1 MNAIET
7 RGLTKQF
14 GTYKAVNDLNLNVP
28 QGTICGF
35 LGRNGAGKTTAIKM
49 LVGLGK
55 PTSGS
60 ITLMGKQRKFG
71 YCDNSNIGYL
81 PDVPNFY
88 NYMTASEY
96 LDFCGRLYS
105 TEDKKRR
112 SRMDDL
118 LKQVDLFGTKTKIA
132 GFSRGMRQRLGI
144 AQSLIN
150 EPDVIFLDEP
160 VSALDPIGR
169 HELINIIRSLRGSV
183 TVFLSTHILS
193 DVENLCDYALIIEK
207 GKLLVDDTVENIKK
221 QHATDT
227 AKVKLYSTADSGKFA
242 DLMKAQTTLTIE
254 ELGPNEFLVRGM
266 ELRELN
272 KQILPIIAQADIAIE
287 SYNAHIP
294 SLEDIFLEVTKHA

>member
-14 GTYKAVNDLNLNVP
+14 GAYKAVNELNLSVP
-28 QGTICGF
+28 AGSICGF
-35 LGRNGAGKTTAIKM
+35 LGRNGAGKTTTIKM
-49 LVGLGK
+49 LVGLAK

-60 ITLMGKQRKFG
+60 ISLMGTKRKFG

-88 NYMTASEY
+88 GYMTAAEY
-96 LDFCGRLYS
+96 LDFCGRLYN
-105 TEDKKRR
+105 TDNKKRR
-112 SRMDDL
+112 SRVDEL
-118 LKQVDLFGTKTKIA
+118 LKQVDLFGTKTRIA
-132 GFSRGMRQRLGI
+132 GFSRGMKQRLGI
-144 AQSLIN
+144 AQALMN

-169 HELINIIRSLRGSV
+169 HELINIVRSLRGSV

-193 DVENLCDYALIIEK
+193 DVENVCDYALIIEK
-207 GKLLVDDTVENIKK
+207 GKLLVEDTVENIKK

-227 AKVKLYSTADSGKFA
+227 ANIKLYSAADSGKF
-242 DLMKAQTTLTIE
+242 TTLMQTQPKLTVE
-254 ELGPNEFLVRGM
+254 ELEPSEFLVRGM
-266 ELRELN
+266 ELHELN
-272 KQILPIIAQADIAIE
+272 KQILPALAQADIAIE
-287 SYNAHIP
+287 SYHAHVP